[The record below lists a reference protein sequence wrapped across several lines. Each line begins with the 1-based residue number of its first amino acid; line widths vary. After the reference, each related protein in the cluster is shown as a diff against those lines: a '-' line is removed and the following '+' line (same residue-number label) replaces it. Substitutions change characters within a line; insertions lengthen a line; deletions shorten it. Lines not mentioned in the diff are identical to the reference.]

1 MLLSLTTGISVLV
14 LGDGGVGKTSLLVK
28 YTTHTFPGEHLP
40 TVSEVSEVLVVVSKT
55 YHSPTPSLGNT
66 YPLLV
71 R

>member
-40 TVSEVSEVLVVVSKT
+40 TVSEVSEVL
-55 YHSPTPSLGNT
+55 
-66 YPLLV
+66 
-71 R
+71 